1 MLAFLHHHASDQLRK
16 VCGKY
21 DIAGFVAAIPC
32 TYGKSAQQRYEHLLG
47 RAGWPI
53 EVLQWVWEPEAVGFS
68 ALVDAPILRNLSREK
83 SGVAVL
89 VIDLGGLTCDAVGH
103 AIEPCGP
110 RAEMHLTREIALPVG
125 HFGGSG
131 MARYVFEGWIAQHY
145 PDLRQ
150 HIDQLFHDFWDRAM
164 VLEKAEH
171 MNLTHL
177 VDIPLEQVQGIL
189 DAVFDG
195 VFAFFEKQ
203 LTPILHHRTWDV
215 VVLYGGTS
223 QSEFVK
229 ARLRPLFDQ
238 YEPLILIDNLPE
250 QATVV
255 SRGALECFLAASKRI
270 ENIAH
275 ELAAVSLGIRVPDG
289 METRA
294 IHPLKTQGVE
304 FQDIDQRIV
313 PFSLQIEQDVLASF
327 THNLATT
334 SLSLAFCYR
343 EQASRSTSG
352 RNLYPDYVD
361 MDEIRVSIAE
371 AAAKSIEQYQFELS
385 RNHTCVTF
393 GVSCHP
399 CLATAVDLVVWYK
412 LPPRM
417 KGSWREISRQAYRF
431 TIDPGSGRILLE
443 GV

>member
-1 MLAFLHHHASDQLRK
+1 
-16 VCGKY
+16 
-21 DIAGFVAAIPC
+21 
-32 TYGKSAQQRYEHLLG
+32 
-47 RAGWPI
+47 
-53 EVLQWVWEPEAVGFS
+53 
-68 ALVDAPILRNLSREK
+68 
-83 SGVAVL
+83 
-89 VIDLGGLTCDAVGH
+89 
-103 AIEPCGP
+103 
-110 RAEMHLTREIALPVG
+110 MHLTREIARPVG

-145 PDLRQ
+145 PDLHQ
-150 HIDQLFHDFWDRAM
+150 HIDRLFHDFWDRAM
-164 VLEKAEH
+164 VLEKAED
-171 MNLTHL
+171 MDLTHQ
-177 VDIPLEQVQGIL
+177 VDIPLKRVEGIL

-195 VFAFFEKQ
+195 VFTFFEKQ
-203 LTPILHHRTWDV
+203 LTPILRHRTWDI

-229 ARLRPLFDQ
+229 ARLRPLLNQ
-238 YEPLILIDNLPE
+238 YEPLTLIDNLPE

-255 SRGALECFLAASKRI
+255 SRGALESFLAASRRI

-275 ELAAVSLGIRVPDG
+275 ELATVSFGIRMTDG
-289 METRA
+289 MGTRSV
-294 IHPLKTQGVE
+294 HPLKTQGME
-304 FQDIDQRIV
+304 FQDIDQGIV
-313 PFSLQIEQDVLASF
+313 PFRLHIEHDALASF
-327 THNLATT
+327 TQNLATI

-361 MDEIRVSIAE
+361 MDTIRLSISE
-371 AAAKSIEQYQFELS
+371 AAAKYIEQCQFELS
-385 RNHTCVTF
+385 RNHTRVTF